1 MASFLLYKIPWLISL
16 HFAGNLG
23 SLELAAVS
31 LAGTIC
37 NVTGLSLSVGMS
49 SALTTLAG
57 QARGDL
63 LRQKE
68 RTRRINDSLSTAST
82 NVSDSPNQNEH
93 NEDVEVAALVG
104 SREMESV
111 ENSNGN
117 KNYGSVDKE
126 DMPFLLLEN
135 GYPSDFGGFMEST
148 LYWFN

>member
-1 MASFLLYKIPWLISL
+1 MLRDLELAGQVKFVFLPETWGHML
-16 HFAGNLG
+16 
-23 SLELAAVS
+23 LAAVS
-31 LAGTIC
+31 LAGTLC
-37 NVTGLSLSVGMS
+37 NVTGLSLCVGMS

-57 QARGDL
+57 QARGDF
-63 LRQKE
+63 LRKKE

-82 NVSDSPNQNEH
+82 NVSDSSNQNEH
-93 NEDVEVAALVG
+93 DEDIEVSAFVG